1 MILHRRS
8 ARWLLVLLAAL
19 LALSLQAP
27 GAGAAT
33 LEKPKKRLAPISGD
47 LLSAGCG
54 GGFVAQGW
62 TVTLLRDNT
71 LSQSIYGPGQPDDLR
86 TATAPDRIVA
96 DLFERAAQLTAADMP
111 NQGGEL
117 VCALV
122 VKLGGES
129 LNARFPHTL
138 GTQPP
143 PASPKPAERVFLDLV
158 RLAKKTFGSPQ

>member
-1 MILHRRS
+1 MVMHRRS

-33 LEKPKKRLAPISGD
+33 LEKPKKRLAPIGD

-71 LSQSIYGPGQPDDLR
+71 MSQSIYGPGQPDDLR
-86 TATAPDRIVA
+86 TATAPDRIVK
-96 DLFERAAQLTAADMP
+96 DLFERASQLTAADMP
-111 NQGGEL
+111 NVGGEL

-129 LNARFPHTL
+129 LDARFPHTL

-143 PASPKPAERVFLDLV
+143 PPSPKPAERVFLDLV
-158 RLAKKTFGSPQ
+158 RLAKKTFGAPQ